1 MRASFPFERQTF
13 ACVPPFAPALPLE
26 LCASASVAA
35 CVYLALDDVIILV
48 DLQVVPGVARD
59 GAAVSVVEVASGA
72 TAFELCIAD

>member
-1 MRASFPFERQTF
+1 MHVSFPFECRTY
-13 ACVPPFAPALPLE
+13 ASVRPHPPLE